1 VYWRECEGIVMVG
14 VMSSCWRGLVFLFVQ
29 SSCVMTIMVVLFGLV
44 CCANLPHF
52 DDFWDEFDVGMW
64 T

>member
-1 VYWRECEGIVMVG
+1 MYWRVYEGIVRVK
-14 VMSSCWRGLVFLFVQ
+14 VMSSCWRGSILLFVQ

-44 CCANLPHF
+44 CCAISPHF
-52 DDFWDEFDVGMW
+52 DDFWDEVDVGMW